1 MDDADRAQETERR
14 FLEAAIRAAR
24 GVPARPSALRK
35 SSEPTPDCCEMCGLL
50 IPSARQ
56 TAVPGTR
63 HCVDCAEE
71 LERRA
76 RQARMGMGWG
86 LS

>member
-1 MDDADRAQETERR
+1 MDDADRAQETELRL
-14 FLEAAIRAAR
+14 LEASIRAAR
-24 GVPARPSALRK
+24 GVPARSPRLPEGGQPPA
-35 SSEPTPDCCEMCGLL
+35 DCCEMCGLL

-56 TAVPGTR
+56 IAVPGTR
-63 HCVDCAEE
+63 HCVECAEE